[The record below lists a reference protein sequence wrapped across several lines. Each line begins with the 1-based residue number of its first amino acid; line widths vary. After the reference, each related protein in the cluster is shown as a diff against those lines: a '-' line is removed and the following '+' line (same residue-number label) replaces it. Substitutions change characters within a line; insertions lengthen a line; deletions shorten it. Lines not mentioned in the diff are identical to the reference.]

1 MVYTEIRFFW
11 DEEKNLN
18 NIKKHGLSFDIARFV
33 FSDPDYI
40 LKYDIDNSNFEER
53 FKVIGKLNSNVILVI
68 FTESKAN
75 MIRLISAR
83 RATNKEKRMY
93 EKFRK

>member
-1 MVYTEIRFFW
+1 M
-11 DEEKNLN
+11 
-18 NIKKHGLSFDIARFV
+18 SFDIARFV

-53 FKVIGKLNSNVILVI
+53 FKVIGKLRSNVILVI

-75 MIRLISAR
+75 IIRLTSAR